1 MKKRILLIANETVDA
16 DEVREVLCR
25 RAAEVLVIV
34 PALNGRLRHWFS
46 DEDEARRA
54 AALRLGRCL
63 EGFSREGIRA
73 QGWVGDADPLLAI
86 GDGLHFFDADEI
98 MIATHPRGRSHW
110 LERDLLQRAR
120 ARYTKPV
127 RHVVVGGQELRAA

>member
-1 MKKRILLIANETVDA
+1 MTSGAALGRARVH
-16 DEVREVLCR
+16 EVLRR

-63 EGFSREGIRA
+63 EGFAREGIRA
-73 QGWVGDADPLLAI
+73 EGWVGDADPLLAI
-86 GDGLHFFDADEI
+86 GDGLHFFDVDEI
-98 MIATHPRGRSHW
+98 VIATHPRGRSHW
-110 LERDLLQRAR
+110 LERKLVQRAR
-120 ARYTKPV
+120 VRYPKPV
-127 RHVVVGGQELRAA
+127 HHVVVGAADREELRAA